1 MMRAA
6 RESSQS
12 LQDPI
17 FQSLTAF
24 LRDIGTEVDTMTY
37 LRFALKFPACLRTIS
52 SKTSLACIAGV
63 LLAPIIVHAELPVAV
78 PETTAAA
85 LARMRHGNIH
95 WAAYEFLALAI
106 PLLVLFSGLGAR
118 LRRICESIS
127 GHRWFWTVTLFG
139 SAYLVLAALIAMPF
153 EFYLDYVQPHAAGW
167 SQQTF
172 PNWLKGEGVQLA
184 VRMVVVALLIWLPYR
199 LIAKSPRR
207 WWLYGALLLF
217 PFAFLGLVA
226 LPVWVKPLTTSYK
239 PLEDGPLKTRIE
251 TMAAR
256 CGVNNIPVLVGG
268 NSTGVDGLG
277 PTNRIY
283 LQTNLAS
290 VESPD
295 QIEFTIG
302 HELKHYVMG
311 DNWKALAIIAAFL
324 LGGFWLTDR
333 LGRAAIRRF
342 SSRWGFS
349 ELSDPASLP
358 LMIFLFLFLWLAI
371 LPFFNLFARHI
382 EMEADRF
389 GLELTHENRA
399 DALIFV
405 RDAQVDL
412 APDWGT
418 FFLIFRADHPSIRER
433 IEFANN
439 YKPWEH
445 GAPMRYGK
453 VCKPE

>member
-1 MMRAA
+1 MK
-6 RESSQS
+6 S
-12 LQDPI
+12 P
-17 FQSLTAF
+17 
-24 LRDIGTEVDTMTY
+24 
-37 LRFALKFPACLRTIS
+37 ALLRTS
-52 SKTSLACIAGV
+52 SWKTLLACIAGV
-63 LLAPIIVHAELPVAV
+63 LLVPMIAHAELPVAV

-95 WAAYEFLALAI
+95 WAAFQLLGLAI
-106 PLLVLFSGLGAR
+106 PLFILFTGLGTR
-118 LRRICESIS
+118 LRRICESMS
-127 GHRWFWTVTLFG
+127 GRRWFWTVTLFAC
-139 SAYLVLAALIAMPF
+139 AYLVLAALIAMPF

-167 SQQTF
+167 SNQTL
-172 PNWLKGEGVQLA
+172 PNWLKGEGVQLL
-184 VRMVVVALLIWLPYR
+184 VRLVAAALLIWLPYR

-207 WWLYGALLLF
+207 WWLYCALALI
-217 PFAFLGLVA
+217 PFAFLALVA
-226 LPVWVKPLTTSYK
+226 LPVWVKPLTISFK
-239 PLEDGPLKTRIE
+239 PLEDGPFKTRIE
-251 TMAAR
+251 TLAAR

-268 NSTGVDGLG
+268 NSTGVEGLG

-324 LGGFWLTDR
+324 VAGFWLTDR

-358 LMIFLFLFLWLAI
+358 LIVFLFLFLWLAI

-382 EMEADRF
+382 EHEADRF
-389 GLELTHENRA
+389 GLELTHQNHA

-439 YKPWEH
+439 YRPWEH
-445 GAPMRYGK
+445 GAPLRYSN
-453 VCKPE
+453 VCKSE